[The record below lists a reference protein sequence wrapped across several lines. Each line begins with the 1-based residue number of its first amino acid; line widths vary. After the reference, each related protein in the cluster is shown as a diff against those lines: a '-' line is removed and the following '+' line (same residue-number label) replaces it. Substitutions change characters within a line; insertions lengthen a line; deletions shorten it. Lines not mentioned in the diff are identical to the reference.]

1 MRPLILF
8 IIGIVFGTAGGFLIA
23 GGLDATADDHAHSA
37 IGETAHDHASHDHS
51 ALSEWPDDTP
61 APEIS
66 LTLWPDAGR
75 DMNLR
80 VDAPGFTFTPE
91 EVNGAVTPG
100 TGHGHIYVNGEKIAR
115 LYGAY
120 AHLTDIPEGAEI
132 RVTLNANDHTEWA
145 LDGVPL
151 SATIMAP

>member
-8 IIGIVFGTAGGFLIA
+8 LIGIVFGTAGGFLLA
-23 GGLDATADDHAHSA
+23 GGLHGPMDGHDRSTTEAAV
-37 IGETAHDHASHDHS
+37 HDHASHDHS
-51 ALSEWPDDTP
+51 QLSEWPANMP
-61 APEIS
+61 SPEIA

-91 EVNGAVTPG
+91 EVNGAVTPA
-100 TGHGHIYVNGEKIAR
+100 TGHAHIYVNGEKIAR
-115 LYGAY
+115 LYGPY
-120 AHLTDIPEGAEI
+120 AHLTALPEGAEI

-145 LDGVPL
+145 VDGVPL
-151 SATIMAP
+151 AATIIAP